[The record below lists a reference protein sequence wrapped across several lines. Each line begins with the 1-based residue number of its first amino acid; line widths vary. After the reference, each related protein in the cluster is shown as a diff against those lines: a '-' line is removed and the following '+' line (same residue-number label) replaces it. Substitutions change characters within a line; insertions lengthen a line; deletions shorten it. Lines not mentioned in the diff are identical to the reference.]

1 MMNNIDNYRSACM
14 SIRNL
19 LFKKV
24 IGQDEAMNMFSR
36 AFDLQQVSTLKSR
49 EDARA
54 KLRSEAMTY
63 QGFVAWLSASCTD
76 NKKTEKYKDL
86 ID

>member
-1 MMNNIDNYRSACM
+1 MDDFRSACM
-14 SIRNL
+14 SIRNV

-24 IGQDEAMNMFSR
+24 AD
-36 AFDLQQVSTLKSR
+36 FDMAKSLFKNALSLQKVTNESKIQRDCDKVDSL
-49 EDARA
+49 D
-54 KLRSEAMTY
+54 Y